1 MEHSHRNL
9 DEQLAQFAEHHSD
22 PESLHV
28 TEMFRAWKSG
38 SENEIAVLRKTV
50 LDLSAKL
57 IESTLDST
65 NLGNAT
71 GPITLAGHFPTSA
84 KELLEAFPLPAMI
97 LGTDGSFCQYNSQ
110 WLRYFSVTDEHLLA
124 IHSEGLLPWIE
135 GRLEPSGILVDLHQR
150 ALSQPRLHNQDAS
163 VIKDGADCLLQ
174 WSNLSYESGTATLF
188 VFQDQSEMRRLQRRL
203 KESEERFQL
212 AAQGAN
218 DGLWDWHLKTN
229 ELYFSPRWLNMLGY
243 SEKDFHNSLA
253 DWLNFAHPADKR
265 ELSIRLHEHLTKRNS
280 RFRHEYRIQDKTG
293 DYRWVLA
300 QGMLILDEN
309 GDPYRFAGSQTDIT
323 EMKRMEKQ
331 LIHDSTHDLLTNLP
345 NRLLFREEL
354 GKLMQKAT
362 GNEVE
367 TFAIIQLN
375 LDQFQLINNGLGHLF
390 GDQVL
395 MIVAG
400 RLLSLVSEL
409 DTVARLGGDEFAIL
423 LTGKQTPESVSQFA
437 ARVISSLAEPLT
449 VHGQEMVLSAGLG
462 IVVRTELHTNVGQ
475 LLGDAATAMH
485 HAKAM
490 GSGNW
495 ILFNEEM
502 RIHAISRI
510 QLESK
515 LRRAIEQHEIH
526 VFFQPIVNSTTRR
539 PESFEALV
547 RWFDPEKGIISPA
560 SFIPL
565 AEETALI
572 LPLGEFVL
580 RKACQEAIKW
590 HAMGFSEL
598 TVAVNLSP
606 RQFQQP
612 DLHQRIA
619 QIMIETGM
627 PRDRLHL
634 EITESQIMENPAHAI
649 DVLKRLRELGIAISI
664 DDFGTGYS
672 SLAYLKKFPINILKI
687 DRTFVIGLPEEHD
700 DVEIC
705 RAIIALAHSLKLG
718 LIAEGVET
726 EAQANFLQTEGCAL
740 LQGYLFSKPMPAPD
754 VAHWL
759 LHFKGT
765 NLGLIQ

>member
-1 MEHSHRNL
+1 MEYERSAL
-9 DEQLAQFAEHHSD
+9 DGQLASFAQNHVDPDSLRFVDFVRNWSSFAEKEITSLRDRVDDLVSHPDSSD
-22 PESLHV
+22 LKGV
-28 TEMFRAWKSG
+28 RLVYQK
-38 SENEIAVLRKTV
+38 V
-50 LDLSAKL
+50 LDAL
-57 IESTLDST
+57 
-65 NLGNAT
+65 
-71 GPITLAGHFPTSA
+71 
-84 KELLEAFPLPAMI
+84 PLPAV
-97 LGTDGSFCQYNSQ
+97 LVGQNGDLLLHNSH
-110 WLRYFSVTDEHLLA
+110 WLRFFAITEEHLES
-124 IHSEGLLPWIE
+124 IRNTGLISWLNERFDPK
-135 GRLEPSGILVDLHQR
+135 GALQDLHNHAQDQVR
-150 ALSQPRLHNQDAS
+150 MRSQSLT
-163 VIKDGADCLLQ
+163 VLKDGAECYLHWTPVAVEDHTEFLWIFENQGEL
-174 WSNLSYESGTATLF
+174 
-188 VFQDQSEMRRLQRRL
+188 RRVQRRL

-253 DWLNFAHPADKR
+253 DWLNLVHPADKR

-323 EMKRMEKQ
+323 EMKRMERQ

-354 GKLMQKAT
+354 GKLMQRSFERA
-362 GNEVE
+362 NLS
-367 TFAIIQLN
+367 FAIIQLN

-400 RLLSLVSEL
+400 RLLSLVEEA
-409 DTVARLGGDEFAIL
+409 DTVARLAGDEFAVL
-423 LTGKQTPESVSQFA
+423 LASAQTSESVAQFA
-437 ARVISSLAEPLT
+437 AKIIATLAEPVN
-449 VHGQEMVLSAGLG
+449 VHGQEIVLTAGLG
-462 IVVRTELHTNVGQ
+462 IVIRNPQHSNVGQ

-490 GSGNW
+490 GVSNW
-495 ILFNEEM
+495 VLFSEEM
-502 RIHAISRI
+502 RVHAITRI

-515 LRRAIEQHEIH
+515 LRRAIEQHEIQ
-526 VFFQPIVNSTTRR
+526 VFFQPIVSAETHQVC
-539 PESFEALV
+539 SLEALV
-547 RWFDPEKGIISPA
+547 RWFDPEKGLISPA

-565 AEETALI
+565 AEETSLI

-590 HAMGFSEL
+590 HAMGFTDL

-606 RQFQQP
+606 KQFQQP
-612 DLHQRIA
+612 NLHERIA
-619 QIMIETGM
+619 QIMEETGM
-627 PRDRLHL
+627 PRNKLDL
-634 EITESQIMENPAHAI
+634 EITESQVMENPQHAI
-649 DVLKRLRELGIAISI
+649 EILKRLRDLGISISI

-672 SLAYLKKFPINILKI
+672 SLAYLKRFPINTLKI
-687 DRTFVIGLPEEHD
+687 DRSFVEGLPVEHD
-700 DVEIC
+700 DTEIS
-705 RAIIALAHSLKLG
+705 RAIIALAHSLKLD

-726 EAQANFLQTEGCAL
+726 EAQAEFLRQEGCNL
-740 LQGYLFSKPMPAPD
+740 LQGFLFAKPMPATD
-754 VAHWL
+754 VPAWL
-759 LHFKGT
+759 LNYQMHLLHPATGT
-765 NLGLIQ
+765 